1 MSCVCPQRFPSVFIL
16 MWCVLLYVHNN
27 TSYLIAWK
35 FIEFYF
41 FAITPGRYGTILK
54 FSVQFFSFWCKKC
67 RSWSS
72 ILLCDGCCTMGAW
85 IFRILMVK
93 RAYVRRYYF
102 CFTWPASFKFL
113 MGLYIFICA
122 DIFFFP
128 SFFIRK
134 KNISENTDCG
144 YEHPGWHHGLMSI
157 LAWTLFN

>member
-1 MSCVCPQRFPSVFIL
+1 MCLSPAIPKCLHPYVMCSLVCT
-16 MWCVLLYVHNN
+16 NN

-41 FAITPGRYGTILK
+41 FAITLGRYGTILK
-54 FSVQFFSFWCKKC
+54 FNVQFFSFWCKKC

-113 MGLYIFICA
+113 TGLYIFICA
-122 DIFFFP
+122 DMFFP
-128 SFFIRK
+128 LIFH
-134 KNISENTDCG
+134 SEKEYQWKYRLWLWT
-144 YEHPGWHHGLMSI
+144 SR
-157 LAWTLFN
+157 LASWVDEYFSLDPV